1 MGQMRRG
8 NASHGEKSNLVF
20 WRFFGLI
27 FNLDSCARQIVLAN
41 RMMSRWLTHVLP
53 TTLGECIY
61 GRPNAYSELPA
72 AIAMYS
78 LPSTSNAIGDAY
90 TAPPI

>member
-1 MGQMRRG
+1 MQAVMKKRRG
-8 NASHGEKSNLVF
+8 FLEILSTDFQSGLVYAA
-20 WRFFGLI
+20 
-27 FNLDSCARQIVLAN
+27 NCSCTGR
-41 RMMSRWLTHVLP
+41 MSRLRIHALP
-53 TTLGECIY
+53 TTLRECIY